1 MEKHDFILELGTE
14 ELPPKLLRKLS
25 NSLRDNLVAELE
37 NLGLE
42 MGKVDCFATPRRLAV
57 FIKQLQSKQKS
68 QLIEKKGPAIGSPDK
83 AVEGF
88 AKSCGIDKINLKKQH
103 SEGKE
108 YYFYKTR
115 MKGEKVFDLL
125 PIAVKSAIKNIPV
138 TRAMQWGDSDYSFVR
153 PVHWLVMMLDEKIV
167 PSKIMGL
174 SSGNK
179 SRGLRF
185 SNDSIIE
192 IPSAAKYQATMRKKA
207 KIEVD
212 FDLRKELIRQ
222 QVIAIAS
229 DKNAEAVID
238 DSLLEEVCALIEY
251 PYAFLGNFD
260 KKYLDVP
267 EEAII
272 SAMKSHQKY
281 FHLVDKGNKLLP
293 LFISVANI
301 ESNDMDVIVEGNERV
316 IRPRLADAEFF
327 WNQDRTKSL
336 DQRLVDLKSVL
347 FMKSLGSMADKAKRI
362 EKLSSHI
369 ASKLNLDSEVC
380 ARAGLL
386 SKSDLMT
393 DMVGEFADL
402 QGIMGEHYALYD
414 GEEKKVAFAIRDQYL
429 PRFSGDKLP
438 STDEGSVVAIA
449 DRLDSITGIYGIG
462 NGPTGSK
469 DPYALR
475 RLALGLLRILVE
487 GKKDLNLIELIDSSL
502 NLHSK
507 EVNRDISSEIYKFM
521 MERLKAY
528 YKESHVDG
536 NVFEAVLA
544 VSPESP
550 LDFHLRIEALN
561 EFIQHSESRSL
572 IEANKRIANILKDCD
587 NIEPKLSLKLL
598 EQEAE
603 KKLYQATQTITEKLK
618 KEKDYGSIM
627 SSLLA
632 LKEVIDDFFDNVM
645 VNVKDTKLRQARLS
659 LIERVRKLFL
669 SVADIS
675 HLSS

>member
-1 MEKHDFILELGTE
+1 METHDFILELGTE
-14 ELPPKLLRKLS
+14 ELPPKLLPKLS
-25 NSLRDNLVAELE
+25 NSLRDNLVEGLK

-42 MGKVDCFATPRRLAV
+42 MGEVDCFATPRRLAV
-57 FIKQLQSKQKS
+57 YISQLQAKQ
-68 QLIEKKGPAIGSPDK
+68 QEQFIEKKGPAIGSPDK

-88 AKSCGIDKINLKKQH
+88 ANSCGVDTNNLEKQLV
-103 SEGKE
+103 EGKE
-108 YYFYKTR
+108 YYFYKTKK
-115 MKGEKVFDLL
+115 KGRRTLDLL
-125 PIAVKSAIKNIPV
+125 PMIVKSAINNIPI
-138 TRAMQWGDSDYSFVR
+138 TRAMQWGDFDYSFVR
-153 PVHWLVMMLDEKIV
+153 PVHWLVMMLDDKIV
-167 PSKIMGL
+167 PVKIMGL
-174 SSGNK
+174 LSGNK
-179 SRGLRF
+179 SKGLRF
-185 SNDSIIE
+185 SNNSTIE

-212 FDLRKELIRQ
+212 FDLRKELIRR

-229 DKNAEAVID
+229 EKNAEVVID
-238 DSLLEEVCALIEY
+238 ESLLEEVCALVEY
-251 PYAFLGNFD
+251 PQAFLGNFD
-260 KKYLDVP
+260 KRYLDVP
-267 EEAII
+267 EEALI

-281 FHLVDKGNKLLP
+281 FHLVDKNKKLLP

-301 ESNDMDVIVEGNERV
+301 ESTNIAVIVDGNERV
-316 IRPRLADAEFF
+316 IRPRLADSEFF
-327 WNQDRTKSL
+327 WNQDRTKRL
-336 DQRLVDLKSVL
+336 DQRLVDLESVL
-347 FMKSLGSMADKAKRI
+347 FMNTLGSMADKAKRI

-402 QGIMGEHYALYD
+402 QGIMGGHYALHD
-414 GEEKKVAFAIRDQYL
+414 GEEKKVAFAIRDHYL
-429 PRFSGDKLP
+429 PRFSGDNLP
-438 STDEGSVVAIA
+438 STEEGLVIAIA
-449 DRLDSITGIYGIG
+449 DKLDSITGIYGIG

-487 GKKDLNLIELIDSSL
+487 GKQDLNLIELIDSSL

-507 EVNRDISSEIYKFM
+507 EVNRDMSNEIYKFM

-528 YKESHVDG
+528 YKESQVDG

-572 IEANKRIANILKDCD
+572 IEANKRIANILKDYD
-587 NIEPKLSLKLL
+587 GKELKLNSSLL
-598 EQEAE
+598 EEEAE
-603 KKLYQATQTITEKLK
+603 KKLYLATQVITKQLK
-618 KEKDYGSIM
+618 KEKDYGLIM

-645 VNVKDTKLRQARLS
+645 VNVEDTKLRQARLM

-669 SVADIS
+669 SVADVS
-675 HLSS
+675 YLSS